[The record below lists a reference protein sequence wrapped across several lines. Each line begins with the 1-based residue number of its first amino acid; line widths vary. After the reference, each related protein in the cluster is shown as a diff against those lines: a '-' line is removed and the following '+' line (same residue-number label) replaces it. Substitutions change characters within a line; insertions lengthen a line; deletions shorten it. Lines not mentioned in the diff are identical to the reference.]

1 MIGNTTKMDRNGHR
15 SNTRRQVSWVGSTT
29 KRTGMDIGH
38 PPVFKASGRKP
49 NKNNELIQSN
59 MHNHRVKT
67 IQKLKESLTR
77 AD

>member
-15 SNTRRQVSWVGSTT
+15 SNTRRQASWVESTT

-49 NKNNELIQSN
+49 NENNELSN
-59 MHNHRVKT
+59 RTCT
-67 IQKLKESLTR
+67 ITNELRQFKNSKKV
-77 AD
+77 